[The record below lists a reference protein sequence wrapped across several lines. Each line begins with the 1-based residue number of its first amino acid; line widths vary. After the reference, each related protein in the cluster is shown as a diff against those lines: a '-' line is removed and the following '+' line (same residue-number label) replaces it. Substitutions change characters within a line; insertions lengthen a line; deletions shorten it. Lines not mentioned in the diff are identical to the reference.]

1 MQDELGENAFS
12 TYLETFFMIRSTA
25 GFLNAEQNPWWDNT
39 KTTNIESKSEIIGLA
54 LLQSLAELEI
64 QLGANWKDWNWE
76 KTIISEHPHPL
87 GTRKPLDKI
96 FNVKTA
102 TLEANAE
109 GVNKLAFKLNGEGIY
124 KVTSGP
130 AMRIILDF
138 DAVDNSISILPT
150 GQSGNRFSKHY
161 ADQARLF
168 VTGGYRP
175 QLMNRNEILLNS
187 KDPLILKPKK

>member
-1 MQDELGENAFS
+1 V
-12 TYLETFFMIRSTA
+12 
-25 GFLNAEQNPWWDNT
+25 
-39 KTTNIESKSEIIGLA
+39 ESKSEIIDLA
-54 LLQSLAELEI
+54 LAQSLEELKI
-64 QLGANWKDWNWE
+64 QLGANWKNWNWE

-87 GTRKPLDKI
+87 GAQKPLDKI

-102 TLEANAE
+102 TLKANAE

-138 DAVDNSISILPT
+138 DEVENSISVLPT

-161 ADQARLF
+161 SDQAKLY
-168 VTGGYRP
+168 VNGGYRP
-175 QLMNRNEILLNS
+175 QLMNRDQIVSDS
-187 KDPLILKPKK
+187 KDPLLLKPRK